1 MQQKS
6 NYWRFS
12 LAIGISLTIS
22 GTLIFSPVSLE
33 VLAQTNWRTKYELR
47 KQEVNNQMDRVKS
60 ELEASKRK
68 LLDLSNMKN
77 SLREQIAQVEEE
89 IRDLEKLTAD
99 LEQAIDLINYQI
111 AYKEEE
117 IKNLQ
122 LQMTEIL
129 REIQVQ
135 QRVTPLEL
143 VLTSRSLGEAIGRVY
158 NLSTLQVRA
167 EEIRQDITK
176 AKQELEDNKSKLEES
191 RKALEESKALAASK
205 KSNLEALLV
214 QTQGEEA
221 KYQQWLQTLQEQEKQ
236 LKTKQE
242 QIEREMREEEARNTP
257 PPTSSNPP
265 ANPPA
270 PGNCWFEDGG
280 YISASLI
287 RPAQG
292 AVTSTFGCPPSMYIP
307 GLPHDG
313 IDIANSIGTPIYATA
328 AGIVERKGFEAGG
341 FGYFV
346 LLRHNINGERFYSVY
361 AHLAGP
367 SPRSVGEFV
376 NQGDVIGSMGKT
388 GWATGPHLHFGLLSP
403 TYESTGNVG
412 CAWGSSKCY
421 NPARFIRF

>member
-6 NYWRFS
+6 NCWRFS

-60 ELEASKRK
+60 ELDASKRK

-77 SLREQIAQVEEE
+77 SLREQIAQVEAE
-89 IRDLEKLTAD
+89 IQDLQKLIAD

-117 IKNLQ
+117 IKTLQ
-122 LQMTEIL
+122 TQMIEIL

-143 VLTSRSLGEAIGRVY
+143 VLTSRSLGEAISRVY
-158 NLSTLQVRA
+158 NLSSLQVRA

-176 AKQELEDNKSKLEES
+176 AKQELEDDKAKLEES

-221 KYQQWLQTLQEQEKQ
+221 KYQQWLQSLQDQEKQ

-287 RPAQG
+287 RPASG
-292 AVTSTFGCPPSMYIP
+292 AITGTFGCPPSIYFP

-313 IDIANSIGTPIYATA
+313 IDIHNAVGTPIYATA

-367 SPRSVGEFV
+367 SPRAVGEFV
-376 NQGDVIGSMGKT
+376 NQGDVIGSMGQT
-388 GWATGPHLHFGLLSP
+388 GWANGPHLHFGLISP
-403 TYESTGNVG
+403 TYEKTRNAG
-412 CAWGSSKCY
+412 CAWGTSKCY

>member
-1 MQQKS
+1 MLPKS
-6 NYWRFS
+6 GRGRFC
-12 LAIGISLTIS
+12 LVVVVGLIVS
-22 GTLIFSPVSLE
+22 GALVFSTVGPG
-33 VLAQTNWRTKYELR
+33 VLAQTDWRTKYELR
-47 KQEVNNQMDRVKS
+47 KQEVNNQMDRVKN
-60 ELEASKRK
+60 ELESSKRK
-68 LLDLSNMKN
+68 LLDLGAMKS
-77 SLREQIAQVEEE
+77 SLREQIIQAEAE

-99 LEQAIDLINYQI
+99 LEQAIDLINYQV

-135 QRVTPLEL
+135 QRITPLEL
-143 VLTSRSLGEAIGRVY
+143 VLTSRSLGEAVSRVY
-158 NLSTLQVRA
+158 NLSSLQVRA
-167 EEIRQDITK
+167 EEIRQDIVK
-176 AKQELEDNKSKLEES
+176 SKQELEDNKVKLEES
-191 RKALEESKALAASK
+191 RKALQESKALAASK
-205 KSNLEALLV
+205 KSNLELLLV

-221 KYQQWLQTLQEQEKQ
+221 KYQQWLKTLQDQEKQ
-236 LKTKQE
+236 LKTKQA
-242 QIEREMREEEARNTP
+242 QIEKEMREEEAKNTP
-257 PPTSSNPP
+257 PPNNNTPP

-287 RPAQG
+287 RPTQG

-376 NQGDVIGSMGKT
+376 NQGDVIGSMGKS

-403 TYESTGNVG
+403 TYETTGNVG
-412 CAWGSSKCY
+412 CAWGTSKCY